1 MTDIALDGGAPAPAA
16 PVAAPITEPVSTPT
30 PLGTQTP
37 PAVEPP
43 EPKVEEA
50 AKTPR
55 EALQKAMEKVKAG
68 QDDAKPEPKPV
79 KEPVAA
85 KVEPEKPAEPVKAAA
100 ERAPDGKFAPKAIE
114 GQPATETP
122 PAAKPEPGSIHEAP
136 ARFDAAAKAEWANA
150 PESVKG
156 AVHRTV
162 REMEAGLEEHRQRW
176 EPIKRYDDMAKQ
188 YGTDLPSA
196 LDRYVAMDTMLSE
209 DLAQGIDSIIR
220 DKTGNQMGLR
230 EFIGQLTGQQPDQ
243 SQTQNDATIHS
254 LRQQVTNLERQLV
267 AVTSHIQGQTERSI
281 ETDVLSFAQD
291 KGDFEALSSKIAE
304 HIRAGKDLPAAYEA
318 ARTEMAELA
327 RSLGFVPAQTQP
339 LSPAPTAPTLKP
351 AGQKS
356 ISGAPST
363 GSDPASQRKD
373 APIPSIREALK
384 RGMARAGA

>member
-1 MTDIALDGGAPAPAA
+1 MTDTVLAGGAPAPAA
-16 PVAAPITEPVSTPT
+16 PVAAPITEPVSAPN

-43 EPKVEEA
+43 EPKVEEV

-68 QDDAKPEPKPV
+68 QEDVKAEPKPV

-85 KVEPEKPAEPVKAAA
+85 KAEPQKPAEPVKAAA
-100 ERAPDGKFAPKAIE
+100 ERAPDGKFAPKAVE
-114 GQPATETP
+114 GQPVAETP

-188 YGTDLPSA
+188 YGTDLPAA

-230 EFIGQLTGQQPDQ
+230 EFVGQLMGQQPDQ

-254 LRQQVTNLERQLV
+254 LRQQITNLERQLGG
-267 AVTSHIQGQTERSI
+267 VTSHIQTQTQRSI
-281 ETDVLSFAQD
+281 ETDVSSFAQD
-291 KGDFEALSSKIAE
+291 KADFEALSPKIVE

-318 ARTEMAELA
+318 AKTEMAELA

>member
-68 QDDAKPEPKPV
+68 QEDVKAEPKPV

-85 KVEPEKPAEPVKAAA
+85 KAEPQKPAEPVKAAA
-100 ERAPDGKFAPKAIE
+100 ERAPDGKFAPKAVE
-114 GQPATETP
+114 GQPVTETP

-188 YGTDLPSA
+188 YGTDLPAA

-254 LRQQVTNLERQLV
+254 LRQQITNLERQLGG
-267 AVTSHIQGQTERSI
+267 VTSHIQSQTQRSI
-281 ETDVLSFAQD
+281 ETSVSSFAQD
-291 KGDFEALSSKIAE
+291 KADFEALSPKIVE

-318 ARTEMAELA
+318 AKTEMAELA

-339 LSPAPTAPTLKP
+339 LSPAPTTPLLKP